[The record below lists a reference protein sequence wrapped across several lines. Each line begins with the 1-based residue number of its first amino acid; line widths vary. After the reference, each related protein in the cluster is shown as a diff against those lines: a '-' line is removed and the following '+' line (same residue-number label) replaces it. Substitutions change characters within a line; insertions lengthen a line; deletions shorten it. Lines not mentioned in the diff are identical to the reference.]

1 MASRCWCWAL
11 PTAVTSRRT
20 PSARP
25 SGCATSCWRPVP
37 VSSGTIRTS
46 TPTTFAASGS
56 SRTSSDPGNRCVSPC
71 SRRRT
76 TSTANWTRRACR
88 AWSCSSTVATRWTV
102 NGSIAQ
108 AWGMSESVADG
119 PIGPPSVGMAA
130 GRGVWVV
137 LPTYNERENLEPI
150 AAAIL
155 SALPEA
161 SLLVVD
167 DRSPDGTGE
176 LADTIAAR
184 ERRVSVLHRPLKEG
198 LGVAYRDGFRW
209 VLERPETRAVV
220 QMDADF
226 SHDPA
231 TLPRMLAPLM
241 GNADLVLGTRYMPGG
256 STVGWPWYRKLISRG
271 GTVFARTVLMLPYRD
286 LTGGFKAWRRELI
299 DAIRL
304 RETSGSGYGFQIET
318 TWWAHRR
325 GATIV
330 QVPIVFRERVVGTSK
345 MSGGIVR
352 EAMLLVLRLR
362 WGAIRDAI
370 ARS

>member
-1 MASRCWCWAL
+1 MSAS
-11 PTAVTSRRT
+11 
-20 PSARP
+20 
-25 SGCATSCWRPVP
+25 
-37 VSSGTIRTS
+37 
-46 TPTTFAASGS
+46 AA
-56 SRTSSDPGNRCVSPC
+56 DE
-71 SRRRT
+71 
-76 TSTANWTRRACR
+76 AA
-88 AWSCSSTVATRWTV
+88 
-102 NGSIAQ
+102 
-108 AWGMSESVADG
+108 
-119 PIGPPSVGMAA
+119 PPSVGLAA

-137 LPTYNERENLEPI
+137 LPTYEERENLEPMVT
-150 AAAIL
+150 AIL
-155 SALPEA
+155 AALPEA

-167 DRSPDGTGE
+167 DASPDGTGK

-184 ERRVSVLHRPLKEG
+184 EPRVSVLHRAGKEG

-209 VLERPETRAVV
+209 VLERADTRAVV

-231 TLPRMLAPLM
+231 TLPRVLAPLM
-241 GNADLVLGTRYMPGG
+241 GNADLVLGTRYMAGG

-271 GTVFARTVLMLPYRD
+271 GTVFARTVLLLPYRD

-304 RETSGSGYGFQIET
+304 RETAGSGYGFQIET

-330 QVPIVFRERVVGTSK
+330 QVPITFRERVAGTSK

-362 WGAIRDAI
+362 WNSMRDAL
-370 ARS
+370 RRRP